1 MAFLE
6 YSRKFQ
12 NILPIIKAPH
22 LNQLNKMNQE
32 ITIGIDLGT
41 TYSCAAVWRNNHIEI
56 IPNDQGGRTTP
67 SYVAFTQSERI
78 IGEAAKNQVARN
90 PRNTVFDSKRLIG
103 RHFSDPVIQ
112 KDMRM
117 WPFKL
122 VPSEE
127 GKIQIQ
133 IQYQNE
139 THNFYPEEVSA
150 MVLSKMKEI
159 SESYLGRQVK
169 NAVITV
175 PAYFNDAQRKA
186 TRDAGIIAGLNVR
199 RIINEPTA
207 AAIAYGIDNLRGE
220 HNALIVD
227 IGGGTYDVSLLSIDR
242 GVIEVISTAGN
253 SHLGGEDFDSR
264 MVEFCAQDFF
274 NKTGVEIWSNP
285 RALRRLRTACERAK
299 RTLSSTTQA
308 AIEIEC
314 LADSQDYYTTM
325 SRAKFEELN
334 LDYFRAVTGPIQI
347 VLQDAE
353 LNKRD
358 IHEIVLVG
366 GSTRIPKIQQIISEF
381 FGGKELFRSIN
392 PDKAVAVGAA
402 IQGAILQGEENE
414 RLRNMVLLDVLPLS
428 LGIET
433 TGGAMTKILPRN
445 TTYPVKKTQVFTTF
459 SDNATS
465 VTILVY
471 EGERPLTKNCNF
483 LGSFTIEGIPP
494 LPRGIPQIEVT
505 FEVDANGILNVHAVD
520 KVTLKVNQIR
530 IQRDRSCFTHADIE
544 RLCRE
549 AEFFSRQDQKMKETL
564 EAKNSLES
572 KIGDVRF
579 YAEKISIDQEEKVRL
594 NEVLA
599 SAARWFEE
607 HPKATTQEIQSELA
621 RFEEQ
626 NHEILERMKIR
637 SKSDLPKLI

>member
-1 MAFLE
+1 M
-6 YSRKFQ
+6 
-12 NILPIIKAPH
+12 
-22 LNQLNKMNQE
+22 
-32 ITIGIDLGT
+32 
-41 TYSCAAVWRNNHIEI
+41 EI

-90 PRNTVFDSKRLIG
+90 PRNTVFDAKRLIG
-103 RHFSDPVIQ
+103 RQFSDPVIQ
-112 KDMRM
+112 KDMRL

-122 VPSEE
+122 IPSEE

-139 THNFYPEEVSA
+139 IRSFYPEEISA
-150 MVLSKMKEI
+150 MVLHKMKEI

-253 SHLGGEDFDSR
+253 SHLGGEDFDTR
-264 MVEFCAQDFF
+264 MVEFCAQDFY
-274 NKTGVEIWSNP
+274 NKTGVEIWANP

-366 GSTRIPKIQQIISEF
+366 GSTRIPKVQQIISEF

-392 PDKAVAVGAA
+392 PDEAVAVGAA

-459 SDNATS
+459 ADNATS
-465 VTILVY
+465 VTIQVF

-483 LGSFTIEGIPP
+483 LGSFTVEGIPP

-520 KVTLKVNQIR
+520 KVTLKVNQMR
-530 IQRDRSCFTHADIE
+530 IQRDRACFTQADIE

-549 AEFFSRQDQKMKETL
+549 AEFFSRQDQKMKESL

-579 YAEKISIDQEEKVRL
+579 YAEKISNDLEEKSRL
-594 NEVLA
+594 NQVLA
-599 SAARWFEE
+599 SAISWIEE
-607 HPKATTQEIQSELA
+607 NPKATTEEILSESA
-621 RFEEQ
+621 RFEAQ
-626 NHEILERMKIR
+626 NHEILEKMKIR
-637 SKSDLPKLI
+637 NKSDLPKLI